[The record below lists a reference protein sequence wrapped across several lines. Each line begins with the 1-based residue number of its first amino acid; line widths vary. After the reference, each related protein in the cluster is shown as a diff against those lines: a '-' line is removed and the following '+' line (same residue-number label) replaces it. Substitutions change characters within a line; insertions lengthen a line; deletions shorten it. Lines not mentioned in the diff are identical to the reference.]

1 MTLDPALAQCAK
13 LRTPDEQQD
22 PAANGAPFSPATARR
37 SILRELLIGPVH
49 LFAFGAGLALLVAL
63 GVLVAISWR
72 GLQRLEPFD
81 QYLQQQRNLLALSHA
96 IQELQTAEPNPSR
109 LLALRTQIRALVD
122 SGGFA
127 DPTSSTNLLAAARAL
142 DTRRGVPVGLA
153 DANARVQRSLANE
166 GLARRR
172 SISAFHQS
180 ARVELAL
187 AIAALLVLPAT
198 AVLVL
203 MMLRERIVRPLR
215 DLNRLLALLGER
227 RLVPASTAGVV
238 LPLRPLIENYNQLVQ
253 MLSDALNTNKSYQEQ
268 LEGQVRAAAET
279 IVRQRIT
286 LAEADRLSAI
296 GEISARVAH
305 ELRNPLAGIQVALAN
320 LLQDCSEPDQR
331 ERLRL
336 IAAEVGRVAKLLD
349 ELLMPARRRAE
360 TPQRVQLRTLLTDLL
375 DLARYQISDGVRLF
389 NEVAA
394 DLECC
399 LERDTMRQMLL
410 NLILNASQAIGTTS
424 GSITVSATCEEGH
437 LRISV
442 VDGGPGFPTELL
454 ERGPRPFYSSRMGGS
469 GLGLSTVS
477 RMARSMGGQLELRNT
492 TPHGAIATLILPGV
506 VHADGHA
513 SDH

>member
-1 MTLDPALAQCAK
+1 MQ
-13 LRTPDEQQD
+13 TPDAQQR
-22 PAANGAPFSPATARR
+22 PAANDAPFSPATARR

-49 LFAFGAGLALLVAL
+49 LFAFAAGLALVVAL
-63 GVLVAISWR
+63 GLLVAISWR

-81 QYLQQQRNLLALSHA
+81 QYLQQQRNLLALSHSL
-96 IQELQTAEPNPSR
+96 ERLQTTEPNSTR
-109 LLALRTQIRALVD
+109 LLALRAQIRALVD

-142 DTRRGVPVGLA
+142 DIRPGAPAGLA
-153 DANARVQRSLANE
+153 EAKARVERSLANE

-172 SISAFHQS
+172 SIRAFQQS
-180 ARVELAL
+180 AQVELGL

-198 AVLVL
+198 AALVL

-227 RLVPASTAGVV
+227 RLTPAPTAGVV
-238 LPLRPLIENYNQLVQ
+238 LPLQPLMENYNQLVQ

-305 ELRNPLAGIQVALAN
+305 ELRNPLAGIQVGLAN
-320 LLQDCSEPDQR
+320 LLQDCADPDQR

-336 IAAEVGRVAKLLD
+336 IAAEVARVAKLLD
-349 ELLMPARRRAE
+349 ELLMPARPRAE
-360 TPQRVQLRTLLTDLL
+360 RRQRVQVRTLVSDLL
-375 DLARYQISDGVRLF
+375 DLARYQIPDGIRLI
-389 NEVAA
+389 NEVPTN
-394 DLECC
+394 LECC
-399 LERDTMRQMLL
+399 LERDTTRQMLL
-410 NLILNASQAIGTTS
+410 NLILNASQAIGKTS
-424 GSITVSATCEEGH
+424 GSITVIATCEGRR

-442 VDGGPGFPTELL
+442 LDDGPGFPTELL
-454 ERGPRPFYSSRMGGS
+454 VGGPRPFYSSRIGGS

-477 RMARSMGGQLELRNT
+477 RMARSMGGQLELHNT
-492 TPHGAIATLILPGV
+492 TPNGAIATLTLPGV
-506 VHADGHA
+506 VDADGHA

>member
-1 MTLDPALAQCAK
+1 
-13 LRTPDEQQD
+13 LRTPDAQQQPATND
-22 PAANGAPFSPATARR
+22 ASFSAANARR
-37 SILRELLIGPVH
+37 SVLRELFIGPVH
-49 LFAFGAGLALLVAL
+49 LFALASGLALLVAL
-63 GVLVAISWR
+63 GLLVAISWR

-81 QYLQQQRNLLALSHA
+81 QYLQQQRNLLALSHS
-96 IQELQTAEPNPSR
+96 IRQLQTAEPNPTR
-109 LLALRTQIRALVD
+109 LLALRTEIRALVD

-142 DTRRGVPVGLA
+142 DTRRGAPVGLA
-153 DANARVQRSLANE
+153 EANTRVERALTNE

-180 ARVELAL
+180 ARAELGL

-227 RLVPASTAGVV
+227 RLTPAPTAGVV
-238 LPLRPLIENYNQLVQ
+238 LPLQPLMENYNQLVQ
-253 MLSDALNTNKSYQEQ
+253 MLSSALNTNKSYQEQ
-268 LEGQVRAAAET
+268 LESQVRAAAET

-305 ELRNPLAGIQVALAN
+305 ELRNPLAGIQVGLAN
-320 LLQDCSEPDQR
+320 LLQDCSDPDQR

-336 IAAEVGRVAKLLD
+336 IAAEVERMAKLLD
-349 ELLMPARRRAE
+349 EFLMPARRRAE
-360 TPQRVQLRTLLTDLL
+360 TRQRVQVQTLISDLL
-375 DLARYQISDGVRLF
+375 DLARYQIPDGIRLI
-389 NEVAA
+389 NEVPNA
-394 DLECC
+394 LEWC
-399 LERDTMRQMLL
+399 LERDTTRQMLL
-410 NLILNASQAIGTTS
+410 NLILNASQAIGKAR
-424 GSITVSATCEEGH
+424 GSITVIAACEDRC

-442 VDGGPGFPTELL
+442 HDDGPGFPTELL
-454 ERGPRPFYSSRMGGS
+454 VRGPRSFYSSRIGGS

-477 RMARSMGGQLELRNT
+477 RMARSMGGQLELRNS
-492 TPHGAIATLILPGV
+492 TPKGAIATLVLPGV
-506 VHADGHA
+506 VDADGHA